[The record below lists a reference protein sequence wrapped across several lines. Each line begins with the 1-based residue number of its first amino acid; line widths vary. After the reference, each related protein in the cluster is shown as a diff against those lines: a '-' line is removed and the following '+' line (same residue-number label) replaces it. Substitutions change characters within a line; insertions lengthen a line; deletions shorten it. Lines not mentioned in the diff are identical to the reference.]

1 MFVFLCP
8 PPAAER
14 QEGDLDLVLGCFTLC
29 HRNIETQGNEKL
41 TRSQAVPGL
50 FFCFACMV
58 LLLFASVSPP
68 AWNAV
73 NFLKAGTGS
82 GETVYGVFGQ
92 CVKGGSCSHRNV
104 CYNLNALGAE

>member
-1 MFVFLCP
+1 
-8 PPAAER
+8 
-14 QEGDLDLVLGCFTLC
+14 
-29 HRNIETQGNEKL
+29 
-41 TRSQAVPGL
+41 
-50 FFCFACMV
+50 MV

-73 NFLKAGTGS
+73 NFLKAGTQA

-92 CVKGGSCSHRNV
+92 CVKGGSCSKRNV